1 MGGELPR
8 EYGRTLDPFVAL
20 GQAAAV
26 TERLALG
33 TGITLVAQHDP
44 IGLAKQAATLDHLSG
59 GRFTLGV
66 GYGWNVEEAADHG
79 VAWSTRRE
87 LGRDRMALMRA
98 LWADEPTGYEG
109 AFGSVQP
116 SEAHPKPVQRP
127 RGPVNGP
134 RTLIGGGAGPKLFAH
149 IAEYADG
156 WLPIGGRGAHRVPAG
171 AAGGLGGG
179 RARSGAPPGGAV
191 RGPPR
196 PREARPL
203 RGAGRRGGRAPAS
216 PGGRTRGPAGAG
228 RLRRVPVGALP
239 GRARPV
245 RTGAGSPPYA
255 PERGAVR
262 RTRRS
267 AGQPHAWR
275 VRRGGPPCAGRG
287 AAPYAPATSAPRPP
301 SAPVTSPART
311 AYGGRPCNRG
321 RRQGIL
327 NHRDRIRGPGRRAA
341 PRARTGGPPGWGVE

>member
-1 MGGELPR
+1 MRISTTIFLTDETVTPVRLARELEQRGFGGLYLPEHTHIPVSRRTPAPMGGELPR

-156 WLPIGGRGAHRVPAG
+156 WLPIGGRGLTESLPELRAVWEEAGRDPAHLQVVPY
-171 AAGGLGGG
+171 
-179 RARSGAPPGGAV
+179 AV
-191 RGPPR
+191 RP
-196 PREARPL
+196 
-203 RGAGRRGGRAPAS
+203 APGKLAH
-216 PGGRTRGPAGAG
+216 
-228 RLRRVPVGALP
+228 
-239 GRARPV
+239 
-245 RTGAGSPPYA
+245 YA
-255 PERGAVR
+255 E
-262 RTRRS
+262 
-267 AGQPHAWR
+267 
-275 VRRGGPPCAGRG
+275 
-287 AAPYAPATSAPRPP
+287 
-301 SAPVTSPART
+301 
-311 AYGGRPCNRG
+311 
-321 RRQGIL
+321 L
-327 NHRDRIRGPGRRAA
+327 
-341 PRARTGGPPGWGVE
+341 GVEEVVLQLPPADEPEVLRALDAYAAYL